1 MKPPLQ
7 LLIVSSRIEAK
18 KALLHVVEGLPVNA
32 YTSPTIERAWEVLM
46 NHPIDVI
53 FCDERLPDG
62 TYPDFLRAVRSDHG
76 TTRFI
81 VLLSSEE
88 WEDYLLALRL
98 GVSDVLR
105 GSFQPTDVELVL
117 IRASRAVGQ
126 REELHLSATA

>member
-18 KALLHVVEGLPVNA
+18 KALLHIVEGLPVNA

-46 NHPIDVI
+46 DHPIDVI

-62 TYPDFLRAVRSDHG
+62 AYPDFLSAVRSDHK
-76 TTRFI
+76 TTQFI

-88 WEDYLLALRL
+88 WEDYLQAMRL
-98 GVSDVLR
+98 GVTDVLR
-105 GSFQPTDVELVL
+105 GSFQPTDVELLL
-117 IRASRAVGQ
+117 IRASRGIGQ
-126 REELHLSATA
+126 REEFHLSATA

>member
-62 TYPDFLRAVRSDHG
+62 TYPDFLSAVRSDHG

>member
-32 YTSPTIERAWEVLM
+32 YTSPTIERGWEVLM

-62 TYPDFLRAVRSDHG
+62 TCPDFLCAVRSDHR

-88 WEDYLLALRL
+88 WEDYLQAMRL
-98 GVSDVLR
+98 GVTDVLR

-117 IRASRAVGQ
+117 IRARREVGQ

>member
-18 KALLHVVEGLPVNA
+18 KALLHVVEGLPINA
-32 YTSPTIERAWEVLM
+32 YTSPTIEQAWEVLM

-62 TYPDFLRAVRSDHG
+62 TYPDFLSAVRSDHG

-126 REELHLSATA
+126 REELHLSASA